1 MNLSKLSAVLAKEP
15 KYRYKQ
21 INDFLYKDYISNWDE
36 ASSLPKLLREKL
48 KATCPLEIKAKVFKS
63 HSEIGSSKAL
73 LYLADNLA
81 VETVLIKQQ
90 TSKQDQEKKFQG
102 KRKSSVQNYRYTIC
116 VSSQVGCPLGCL
128 FCATGNYGFKRN
140 LKAEEIIEQ
149 VIFWQRFLR
158 QTGKRETVDNLVFM
172 GMGEPFLNYQEF
184 IKAVKFINNPE
195 TINFGARRISVST
208 AGIIEGIKR
217 LSGEKIQINLAIS
230 LHAASDN
237 LRTKLMPVAKKYPLK
252 DLLAAV
258 DNYIAKTGR
267 QVMFEYLMISGVND
281 SDRDAENLAIL
292 MKRPL
297 YMVNLIPYNE
307 TGRFTASSREA
318 IRQFQAVLNK
328 HGVKST
334 IRHSFGADILAACGQ
349 LHGGRVVSG

>member
-1 MNLSKLSAVLAKEP
+1 
-15 KYRYKQ
+15 
-21 INDFLYKDYISNWDE
+21 
-36 ASSLPKLLREKL
+36 
-48 KATCPLEIKAKVFKS
+48 
-63 HSEIGSSKAL
+63 
-73 LYLADNLA
+73 
-81 VETVLIKQQ
+81 
-90 TSKQDQEKKFQG
+90 
-102 KRKSSVQNYRYTIC
+102 
-116 VSSQVGCPLGCL
+116 
-128 FCATGNYGFKRN
+128 
-140 LKAEEIIEQ
+140 
-149 VIFWQRFLR
+149 
-158 QTGKRETVDNLVFM
+158 M